1 MPGFG
6 VDRWVVPPRHGCPMT
21 RSAFTFE
28 CTEAQAAVL
37 RRTLALQEE
46 LEHLALTAP
55 DGTVF
60 DACEAAVID
69 RGRDLQ
75 RDLLSDAVNRRIE
88 AAEKGGADPGLSLRP
103 GQGEPGPK
111 G

>member
-1 MPGFG
+1 
-6 VDRWVVPPRHGCPMT
+6 MT
-21 RSAFTFE
+21 RSTYTFE

-37 RRTLALQEE
+37 RRALALQEE

-60 DACEAAVID
+60 DACEAAVLD

-75 RDLLSDAVNRRIE
+75 RDLLTDAVARRVE
-88 AAEKGGADPGLSLRP
+88 AAEK
-103 GQGEPGPK
+103 K
-111 G
+111 GR

>member
-1 MPGFG
+1 
-6 VDRWVVPPRHGCPMT
+6 MT
-21 RSAFTFE
+21 RTTYTFE

-55 DGTVF
+55 DGAVF

-75 RDLLSDAVNRRIE
+75 RDLLTEAVVRRVE
-88 AAEKGGADPGLSLRP
+88 AAEK
-103 GQGEPGPK
+103 K
-111 G
+111 GR

>member
-1 MPGFG
+1 
-6 VDRWVVPPRHGCPMT
+6 MT
-21 RSAFTFE
+21 RSSYTFE

-46 LEHLALTAP
+46 LEHLAVTAP

-69 RGRDLQ
+69 RGRELQ
-75 RDLLSDAVNRRIE
+75 RDLLTDAVARRVE
-88 AAEKGGADPGLSLRP
+88 VAEKK
-103 GQGEPGPK
+103 GP
-111 G
+111 

>member
-1 MPGFG
+1 
-6 VDRWVVPPRHGCPMT
+6 MT
-21 RSAFTFE
+21 RSTYTFE
-28 CTEAQAAVL
+28 CTEAQAVVL

-46 LEHLALTAP
+46 LEQLALTAP

-75 RDLLSDAVNRRIE
+75 RDLLTDAVARRVA
-88 AAEKGGADPGLSLRP
+88 AAEKRGR
-103 GQGEPGPK
+103 
-111 G
+111 